1 MLSHSRPV
9 AEAPIERIFRKVMH
23 RKMTKA
29 QDDQSRTAI
38 FLTQDPQASLAATR
52 LLAHYRSGRS
62 GCPCVWTRLI
72 VGQARVERFGSE
84 N

>member
-29 QDDQSRTAI
+29 ERRY
-38 FLTQDPQASLAATR
+38 FLHKTR
-52 LLAHYRSGRS
+52 KRH
-62 GCPCVWTRLI
+62 
-72 VGQARVERFGSE
+72 
-84 N
+84 